1 MLMRRN
7 DFKQLAN
14 LYKSVYI
21 VNEANFAV
29 NNPKELIKQALE
41 QELKA
46 KGIDSASPISQW
58 FNTKYVNWYTSDQD
72 DNMKNLSPH
81 KYVEG
86 ESPGWAKDRNDV
98 SDFTGFSPNE
108 QQRIGHI
115 IDYFVNDRKNDLK
128 AINSEKYKDIIGKIE
143 KIDQERKNARAKFEI
158 NDSIEGED
166 FIVLYATRDAKGRPV
181 KWVDVKSAQCKQ
193 FEGDAMGH
201 CVGGAQYANKIIHS
215 LYDSKNLPHVT
226 LEFEGK
232 EIRQIKGKG
241 NAAPADAY
249 QPPTYE
255 YIKDLVDNKGYKVTG
270 DGDNIGMAHFESKY
284 YFRDTPEW
292 KDIFTNKIV
301 PMQQRAFDE
310 IKKRIKVI
318 ATEGYEYAS
327 SYMYNLLKEKRS
339 IW

>member
-1 MLMRRN
+1 MRRN

-46 KGIDSASPISQW
+46 KGIDLASPISQW

-128 AINSEKYKDIIGKIE
+128 EINKEKYEDIVKKVAE
-143 KIDQERKNARAKFEI
+143 QDQIQKNQRDKYEI